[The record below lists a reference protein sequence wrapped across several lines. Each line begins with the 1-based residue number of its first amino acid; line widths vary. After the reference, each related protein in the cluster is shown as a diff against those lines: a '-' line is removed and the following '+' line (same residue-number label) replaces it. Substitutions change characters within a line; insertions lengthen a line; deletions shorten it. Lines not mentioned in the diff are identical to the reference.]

1 MPLATLWRL
10 LQITK
15 SGNRIVVNVGNGGL
29 QFVRPAM
36 PLSLRD
42 DICGYRLK

>member
-1 MPLATLWRL
+1 MCRSTLWRL

-29 QFVRPAM
+29 QFVCPAITE
-36 PLSLRD
+36 SLRD